1 MEKPQQKIFQR
12 LHIENS
18 QDEKMSQ
25 NKIIGKIKSLLQEV
39 NKVILDKEEEIEM
52 IFAAWLMGGHVLLED
67 LPGTGKTVLA
77 KSFAKACQLDFGRV
91 QFTPDLLPND
101 IIGTTIYDQETRKF
115 YFRKGPLFSDFFLA
129 DEINRATPRTQAA
142 LLESMA
148 EKQITIENKTTE
160 LSPTFFVLAT
170 QNPLEQHGT
179 FPLPE
184 AQLDR
189 FTIKLSL
196 GFLNQE
202 REKEMIKAQL
212 GSTPLSSLK
221 PVLTQEELV
230 QLHQLVSKVSVEESV
245 LDYIIQ
251 IANATRNHPKL
262 KHGISPRASLAYTKL
277 AQSYA
282 LVKGRSHVIPADV
295 FHLAVPVMS
304 HRIILTEDALFDGGK
319 TSDVIQDILKRVK
332 APKV

>member
-1 MEKPQQKIFQR
+1 
-12 LHIENS
+12 
-18 QDEKMSQ
+18 MSQ
-25 NKIIGKIKSLLQEV
+25 TKLIGKIKQLLGEI
-39 NKVILDKEEEIEM
+39 NKVILDKNEEIEM
-52 IFAAWLMGGHVLLED
+52 IFAIWLMGGHVLLED

-77 KSFAKACQLDFGRV
+77 KCFSKACQVDFGRV

-148 EKQITIENKTTE
+148 EKQITIENRTTE
-160 LSPTFFVLAT
+160 LSPTFFVMAT

-196 GFLNQE
+196 GFLSQQ
-202 REKEMIKAQL
+202 REIEMIKSQL
-212 GSTPLSSLK
+212 DRSPLNDLT
-221 PVLTQEELV
+221 PVLTQAEVV
-230 QLHQLVSKVSVEESV
+230 QLHKLASKVKVDQTILEYV
-245 LDYIIQ
+245 VQ
-251 IANATRNHPKL
+251 IADATRKHPKL

-282 LVKGRSHVIPADV
+282 LIKGRDHVIPADI
-295 FHLAVPVMS
+295 FHLAKPVMS
-304 HRIILTEDALFDGGK
+304 HRLILTEDALFDGEK
-319 TSDVIQDILKRVK
+319 TNHIVDEILKRVK
-332 APKV
+332 APRL

>member
-1 MEKPQQKIFQR
+1 
-12 LHIENS
+12 
-18 QDEKMSQ
+18 MSQ
-25 NKIIGKIKSLLQEV
+25 TKLIGKIGQVLGEI

-52 IFAAWLMGGHVLLED
+52 IFATWLMGGHVLLED

-77 KSFAKACQLDFGRV
+77 KCFSKVCQVDFGRV

-101 IIGTTIYDQETRKF
+101 IIGTTIYDQESRKF

-160 LSPTFFVLAT
+160 LSPTFFVMAT

-196 GFLNQE
+196 GFLKPDL
-202 REKEMIKAQL
+202 EKKMIQDQL
-212 GSTPLSSLK
+212 KRTPLNDLV
-221 PVLTQEELV
+221 PVLDMNELI
-230 QLHQLVSKVSVEESV
+230 QLHKMTSLVKVDESILEYV
-245 LDYIIQ
+245 VQ

-277 AQSYA
+277 AQAYA
-282 LVKGRSHVIPADV
+282 LVKGRDHIIPADIY
-295 FHLAVPVMS
+295 HLAIPIMK
-304 HRIILTEDALFDGGK
+304 HRVILTEDALFDGESK
-319 TSDVIQDILKRVK
+319 DEIIQDILKRVK
-332 APKV
+332 APKI

>member
-1 MEKPQQKIFQR
+1 
-12 LHIENS
+12 
-18 QDEKMSQ
+18 MSQ
-25 NKIIGKIKSLLQEV
+25 AKLIEKIPAALTEV
-39 NKVILDKEEEIEM
+39 NKVILDKESEIEI
-52 IFAAWLMGGHVLLED
+52 IFATWLMGGHVLLED

-77 KSFAKACQLDFGRV
+77 KCFSKVCQTDFGRV

-101 IIGTTIYDQETRKF
+101 IIGTTIYDQESRKF

-160 LSPTFFVLAT
+160 LSPTFFVMAT

-196 GFLNQE
+196 GFLKPE
-202 REKEMIKAQL
+202 LEKKMILDQIQR
-212 GSTPLSSLK
+212 TPLNELK
-221 PVLTQEELV
+221 SVMNQSELV
-230 QLHQLVSKVSVEESV
+230 ELNRMASKVKI
-245 LDYIIQ
+245 DNTIINYILA
-251 IANATRNHPKL
+251 IAEGTRNHPKL
-262 KHGISPRASLAYTKL
+262 KHGVSPRATLAYTRL
-277 AQSYA
+277 AQAYA
-282 LVKGRSHVIPADV
+282 LVKGRDHVIPADV
-295 FHLAVPVMS
+295 YHLAVPVIN
-304 HRIILTEDALFDGGK
+304 HRIILTEDALFDGEN
-319 TSDVIQDILKRVK
+319 SADIIEQILKRIK
-332 APKV
+332 APKI

>member
-1 MEKPQQKIFQR
+1 
-12 LHIENS
+12 
-18 QDEKMSQ
+18 MSQ
-25 NKIIGKIKSLLQEV
+25 TKLIGKIGQVLGEI

-52 IFAAWLMGGHVLLED
+52 IFATWLMGGHVLLED

-77 KSFAKACQLDFGRV
+77 KCFSKVCQVDFGRV

-101 IIGTTIYDQETRKF
+101 IIGTTIYDQESRKF

-160 LSPTFFVLAT
+160 LSPTFFVMAT

-196 GFLNQE
+196 GFLKPDL
-202 REKEMIKAQL
+202 EKKMIQDQL
-212 GSTPLSSLK
+212 KRTPLNDLV
-221 PVLTQEELV
+221 PVLDMNELI
-230 QLHQLVSKVSVEESV
+230 QLHKMTSLVKVDESILEYV
-245 LDYIIQ
+245 VQ

-277 AQSYA
+277 AQAYA
-282 LVKGRSHVIPADV
+282 LVKGRDHIIPADIY
-295 FHLAVPVMS
+295 HLAIPIMK
-304 HRIILTEDALFDGGK
+304 HRVILTEDALFDGENK
-319 TSDVIQDILKRVK
+319 DEIIQDILKRVK
-332 APKV
+332 APKI